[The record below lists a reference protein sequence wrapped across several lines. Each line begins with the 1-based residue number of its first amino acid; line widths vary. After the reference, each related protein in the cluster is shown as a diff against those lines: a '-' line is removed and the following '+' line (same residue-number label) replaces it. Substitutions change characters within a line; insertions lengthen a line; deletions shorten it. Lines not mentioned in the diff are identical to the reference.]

1 LKVFKIVK
9 KSLLLLA
16 GFFMNYA
23 GKLIVSVARTSDNL
37 KRPCKARLFFL
48 IIFC

>member
-1 LKVFKIVK
+1 
-9 KSLLLLA
+9 
-16 GFFMNYA
+16 MNYA

-48 IIFC
+48 ILFRYSYGPVFLVTSLLP